1 MIMGSFLSR
10 ALIMAFGYAYPA
22 YQCFKAVEKMK
33 NKPETEHLLF
43 WCHYWILVAMFSV
56 SERLGDTFISW
67 LPMYNEAKLAF
78 LIYLWYPKTKGTTY
92 VYNSWVKPF
101 FAKHETEIDCKL
113 LEMNVKASEIGVLIW
128 QKTEGY
134 GQTRFF
140 EIMHYFSSRSLSSSR
155 DRSDLLLLDSANNDG
170 TNQKQSSEHFLPDS
184 LSESLSR
191 KKHEEAQEEAG
202 DLLLPTASQSNKK
215 VTPDQTDSTEATGL
229 VETRPI
235 DEPVLISSPESR
247 NRNSSKQVTV
257 SKRFFRQKCGKWRI
271 FRAAEN

>member
-1 MIMGSFLSR
+1 
-10 ALIMAFGYAYPA
+10 MAFGYAYPA

-33 NKPETEHLLF
+33 NKPEIEHLLF

-56 SERLGDTFISW
+56 GERLGDTFISW

-92 VYNSWVKPF
+92 VYNSWVRPF

-113 LEMNVKASEIGVLIW
+113 LEMNVKANEIGFLIW
-128 QKTEGY
+128 QKAEGY

-140 EIMHYFSSRSLSSSR
+140 EIMKYFSSRSLTSSSSG
-155 DRSDLLLLDSANNDG
+155 DRSDQLLLDSANNDG

-202 DLLLPTASQSNKK
+202 ELLLPTASQSNKK
-215 VTPDQTDSTEATGL
+215 VTSDQSDSTEATGL
-229 VETRPI
+229 VETMPI
-235 DEPVLISSPESR
+235 DQPVLISSPESR
-247 NRNSSKQVTV
+247 NRNSSKQETV
-257 SKRFFRQKCGKWRI
+257 SKRFFRQKCGRWRI
-271 FRAAEN
+271 FWAAENR